1 MGAREEGLWSIWAIS
16 AILVLSGCGA
26 VNPTIVDPIIS
37 AVDSSVS
44 DRVQIDF
51 GSYFEGEWDE
61 LGIVCAFTTN
71 DNVEEGL
78 GFAWPGA
85 PPIDS
90 HDRNLLV
97 FTNEDQVIAWT
108 EVPSR
113 ISFCTY
119 GSESTDGIRIV
130 RRADG
135 QVTLVRTKVDDPIGT
150 YDEYWLVD
158 PESVVVKRSALEGV
172 PVP

>member
-1 MGAREEGLWSIWAIS
+1 LK
-16 AILVLSGCGA
+16 
-26 VNPTIVDPIIS
+26 
-37 AVDSSVS
+37 
-44 DRVQIDF
+44 
-51 GSYFEGEWDE
+51 GEWDE

-71 DNVEEGL
+71 DTVEKGL

-85 PPIDS
+85 PHIDS
-90 HDRNLLV
+90 NDRNYLV
-97 FTNEDQVIAWT
+97 FSRDDQVIGWT

-119 GSESTDGIRIV
+119 GDESTDGIRIV
-130 RRADG
+130 LRADS
-135 QVTLVRTKVDDPIGT
+135 QMTLVRTKVDDPIGT
-150 YDEYWLVD
+150 TDEYWLVD